1 MTVHH
6 HHPVRPRLTD
16 PRGTRPPASSLAD
29 RQNLHYSLLQGAMT
43 QARGLLEVQEHNRN
57 ILANSQR
64 RSKIPKV
71 TN

>member
-6 HHPVRPRLTD
+6 HHPGRPRLPG
-16 PRGTRPPASSLAD
+16 PRGTRPPASGLAD
-29 RQNLHYSLLQGAMT
+29 RQNPHYSLFQGAMT
-43 QARGLLEVQEHNRN
+43 QTQGLPEAQEHNRN

-64 RSKIPKV
+64 KSKIPKV